1 MGWMSGGAGLLLQ
14 AVTALPDTIY
24 TKQIVAEPGLWDK
37 ITSIASGVMTITVIV
52 LTVALVPAAWN
63 FRKSYKKI
71 SDMLDKVYGDVNPLM
86 RHASAIADNVD
97 YISTAMRVD
106 VQQVSQTVAAVNQ
119 RLQQAVGAA
128 EERINQLNALLDV
141 VQEEA
146 ESAFVTT
153 ASTIRGVQT
162 GINQAF
168 DEEDWRNRARV
179 SDPEMDQDDE
189 REQQYDLL
197 TAALIGAAVGAGITL
212 LLRRGPS
219 GRRPVGHLAG
229 YAGRGAALAGLAGL
243 EGAKWAGSRG
253 LEGARWAGGRAAEGA
268 RWAAPRARRGFRT
281 AVERGEEMIDRIPV
295 DDVVEQVRDYV
306 DTARDA
312 INDVVKDELN
322 DLRKAV
328 RRQRKRIGI

>member
-1 MGWMSGGAGLLLQ
+1 MMGWMSGGAELLLQ

-106 VQQVSQTVAAVNQ
+106 VQQVSQTVAAVNH

-168 DEEDWRNRARV
+168 DEEDWSDGDYDEARADGWEKPRPRVRPRN
-179 SDPEMDQDDE
+179 
-189 REQQYDLL
+189 
-197 TAALIGAAVGAGITL
+197 G
-212 LLRRGPS
+212 S
-219 GRRPVGHLAG
+219 GR
-229 YAGRGAALAGLAGL
+229 
-243 EGAKWAGSRG
+243 
-253 LEGARWAGGRAAEGA
+253 
-268 RWAAPRARRGFRT
+268 
-281 AVERGEEMIDRIPV
+281 
-295 DDVVEQVRDYV
+295 
-306 DTARDA
+306 
-312 INDVVKDELN
+312 
-322 DLRKAV
+322 
-328 RRQRKRIGI
+328 

>member
-1 MGWMSGGAGLLLQ
+1 MIGWISGGANLLLQ

-168 DEEDWRNRARV
+168 DEEDWSDGDYDEARADGWEKPRPRVRPRN
-179 SDPEMDQDDE
+179 
-189 REQQYDLL
+189 
-197 TAALIGAAVGAGITL
+197 G
-212 LLRRGPS
+212 S
-219 GRRPVGHLAG
+219 GR
-229 YAGRGAALAGLAGL
+229 
-243 EGAKWAGSRG
+243 
-253 LEGARWAGGRAAEGA
+253 
-268 RWAAPRARRGFRT
+268 
-281 AVERGEEMIDRIPV
+281 
-295 DDVVEQVRDYV
+295 
-306 DTARDA
+306 
-312 INDVVKDELN
+312 
-322 DLRKAV
+322 
-328 RRQRKRIGI
+328 